1 MEQLKLSQSETDPCI
16 FYKEKNNKVV
26 LILALYVDDTLCL
39 GQKEELEW
47 MYREIQMKFK
57 IEKLGKLKKHL
68 GIWYEWKTE
77 KGTGELYLEASTSKL
92 IEGIIDNYK
101 KAMEKKPRFIQHQE
115 HQESVY

>member
-1 MEQLKLSQSETDPCI
+1 MEQLKLSQSKTDPCI

-47 MYREIQMKFK
+47 MYSKEIQKKFK

-68 GIWYEWKTE
+68 GILYEWKT
-77 KGTGELYLEASTSKL
+77 
-92 IEGIIDNYK
+92 
-101 KAMEKKPRFIQHQE
+101 
-115 HQESVY
+115 